1 MRHELKYM
9 IGKSDSVLLKSI
21 LSRIMSFDPHYQNG
35 LYTVSSLYFD
45 DLSFAAYNDK
55 LNGDSEREKFR
66 IRLYNGDESYIV
78 LEKKCKKKDFVN
90 KYSFLMNKNDVLAAI
105 NGKRTESDN
114 ELAKEFYAKTVSQGL
129 RPVVTVEYERTAFV
143 FPLGETRITIDRN
156 IRFSMDPESLFG
168 GRDLFYPL
176 PFSESDILEVKYN
189 ENFPSFLTP
198 VLSSV
203 SAERI
208 AYSKYAMAVS
218 TIEGSNI

>member
-1 MRHELKYM
+1 MRHELKY
-9 IGKSDSVLLKSI
+9 IISEPDAILLKKI
-21 LSRIMSFDPHYQNG
+21 LSRILSFDPHYKNG
-35 LYTVSSLYFD
+35 TYTVSSLYFD

-55 LNGDSEREKFR
+55 LNGDSDREKFR
-66 IRLYNGDESYIV
+66 IRLYNGDESYII

-90 KYSFLMNKNDVLAAI
+90 KYSFLMNKNTALAAI
-105 NGKRTESDN
+105 EGKRTESEN

-129 RPVVTVEYERTAFV
+129 RPAVTVRYERTAFV

-156 IRFSMDPESLFG
+156 IRFSLSAASLFSNSEP
-168 GRDLFYPL
+168 FYPL
-176 PFSESDILEVKYN
+176 PLEESDILEVKYN
-189 ENFPSFLTP
+189 EDFPSFLVP

-218 TIEGSNI
+218 AIEGSNI

>member
-9 IGKSDSVLLKSI
+9 ISKADSVLLKSI
-21 LSRIMSFDPHYQNG
+21 LSRILSFDPHYKNG
-35 LYTVSSLYFD
+35 TYTVSSLYFD

-105 NGKRTESDN
+105 DGRRAESDS

-129 RPVVTVEYERTAFV
+129 RPVVTVRYERTAFV

-156 IRFSMDPESLFG
+156 IRFSMDPEALFG

-176 PFSESDILEVKYN
+176 PFAESDILEVKYN

-218 TIEGSNI
+218 AIEGSNI

>member
-1 MRHELKYM
+1 
-9 IGKSDSVLLKSI
+9 
-21 LSRIMSFDPHYQNG
+21 
-35 LYTVSSLYFD
+35 
-45 DLSFAAYNDK
+45 
-55 LNGDSEREKFR
+55 
-66 IRLYNGDESYIV
+66 
-78 LEKKCKKKDFVN
+78 
-90 KYSFLMNKNDVLAAI
+90 
-105 NGKRTESDN
+105 
-114 ELAKEFYAKTVSQGL
+114 
-129 RPVVTVEYERTAFV
+129 
-143 FPLGETRITIDRN
+143 
-156 IRFSMDPESLFG
+156 MDPESLFG